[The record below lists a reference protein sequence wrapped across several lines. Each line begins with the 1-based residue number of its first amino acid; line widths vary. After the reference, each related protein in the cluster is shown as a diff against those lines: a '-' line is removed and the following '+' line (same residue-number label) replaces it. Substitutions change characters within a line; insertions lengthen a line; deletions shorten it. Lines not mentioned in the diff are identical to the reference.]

1 MAIGTVNEI
10 ASAFRG
16 NPAPLAERYN
26 VDRQL
31 VDLLALQQINTEQ
44 QSIANQM
51 DMELQQQAM
60 ASGQGVD
67 IAQQTAQETLDL
79 TSNNMMRMAEN
90 AGLGGIINERNAE
103 MAAASGGMLRQGGLD
118 HIPSNIKNMSG
129 GGIIAFANGTEDN
142 VIDSSRL
149 VGQNNPFNI
158 RDYDQGWEGQ
168 TGSTEGF
175 VDFDNLH
182 SGVRAADKL
191 IDNYPE
197 LKGISTIRELIATFA
212 PASENDTEA
221 YIDFVS
227 ETIGIPADQP
237 IDLDDPSVR
246 DSVLGAMGRM
256 ESGFQYDP
264 SMLEGTDRA
273 RTPEEMVASDVGDRT
288 ESDVF
293 TLPSISGNVAAN
305 QGDILAGVGQGV
317 LEVLGDTLAPQP
329 SMEEIEA
336 SGGVV
341 DSAGNVGRLTESAP
355 MSSDPFDPTN
365 ERYTEMANLG
375 KEEYPTGE
383 GESIE
388 NQILG
393 LFTGVGE
400 TNPPALSPE
409 MDKLMV
415 EGITGIPTE
424 LMAGE
429 GGEKDATGEDADT
442 TPPSEPAMRGPDWD
456 RFIAGATAGG
466 GATSASGALR
476 GFAQGTQAYDQL
488 RFGQFASL
496 REIDANL
503 QTALL
508 RYQQALD
515 TAEWN
520 GVVDQ
525 MIEWRNGQEYQDLMD
540 ALDGMPD
547 GPAKEALI
555 KQIDVRQAQAMNEAV
570 RAATGGSS
578 LGSGQG
584 PTASGI
590 AQIQS
595 TPYSS

>member
-10 ASAFRG
+10 ANAYRN

-26 VDRQL
+26 VEKQL

-44 QSIANQM
+44 QAISNQM
-51 DMELQQQAM
+51 DMDLQQQAM

-503 QTALL
+503 QTALF
-508 RYQQALD
+508 RYRQALD

-525 MIEWRNGQEYQDLMD
+525 MIEWRNGQEYQDLLE
-540 ALDGMPD
+540 ALDGMPS
-547 GPAKEALI
+547 GPAKEALV
-555 KQIDVRQAQAMNEAV
+555 KQIEVRQAQAMNEAV
-570 RAATGGSS
+570 RKAMGKNT
-578 LGSGQG
+578 GSGQG

>member
-10 ASAFRG
+10 ANAYRS

-26 VDRQL
+26 VEKQL

-44 QSIANQM
+44 QAISNQM
-51 DMELQQQAM
+51 DMDLQQQAM

-129 GGIIAFANGTEDN
+129 GGIIAFANGTEDE

-264 SMLEGTDRA
+264 SMLDGTDRA
-273 RTPEEMVASDVGDRT
+273 RTSEEIVASDVGDRT
-288 ESDVF
+288 ESPPDALYLPDVD
-293 TLPSISGNVAAN
+293 N
-305 QGDILAGVGQGV
+305 LAQGQGPV
-317 LEVLGDTLAPQP
+317 LSGLASGIADVISEGAGNTTEAIGDVVEPFVDTIGRPLSQGIGVIGEGLKGAGGVLADGTNEMLGMLGDLGDERSFVQRASPEAIAAAESAYIGENT
-329 SMEEIEA
+329 SDGIEE
-336 SGGVV
+336 VV
-341 DSAGNVGRLTESAP
+341 DT
-355 MSSDPFDPTN
+355 
-365 ERYTEMANLG
+365 
-375 KEEYPTGE
+375 
-383 GESIE
+383 
-388 NQILG
+388 
-393 LFTGVGE
+393 
-400 TNPPALSPE
+400 PPP
-409 MDKLMV
+409 
-415 EGITGIPTE
+415 P
-424 LMAGE
+424 
-429 GGEKDATGEDADT
+429 
-442 TPPSEPAMRGPDWD
+442 PPSEPAVRGPDWD
-456 RFIAGATAGG
+456 RFIAGATASG
-466 GATSASGALR
+466 GATSTSGALR
-476 GFAQGTQAYDQL
+476 NFAQGTQAYDQL

-508 RYQQALD
+508 RYQQSLD
-515 TAEWN
+515 TAEFN
-520 GVVDQ
+520 GLVDQ
-525 MIEWRNGQEYQDLMD
+525 MIEYRNSASYRNFEQKMNML
-540 ALDGMPD
+540 PD
-547 GPAKEALI
+547 GPAK
-555 KQIDVRQAQAMNEAV
+555 QAMIKTQIVNEAQMMNDAV
-570 RAATGGSS
+570 RAGVGRRT
-578 LGSGQG
+578 GSGQG
-584 PTASGI
+584 VTASGI